1 VAYEPV
7 RGEGAFYGP
16 KIDVQMSGRGR
27 REESFS
33 SVQLD
38 FLLPQRFELGYA
50 GPDGPRR
57 PVMLHRTVLSSM
69 ERCLSFLLEQH
80 AGNLPV
86 WLAPVQ
92 AVALPVDPSSAA
104 QARAVVEVVDA
115 ARAAGLRIDVD
126 DVAEPLGARVRRAR
140 LARIPYRLVVGER
153 EAAAGQVA
161 VNLRDGRRLDPMPP
175 RRFAALAAEIAA
187 ARRQQLWS

>member
-1 VAYEPV
+1 
-7 RGEGAFYGP
+7 
-16 KIDVQMSGRGR
+16 
-27 REESFS
+27 
-33 SVQLD
+33 VQLD

-92 AVALPVDPSSAA
+92 AVVLPVDPSSAA